1 MLLGMLLF
9 TQISTNCA
17 FGDSVST
24 LASVAKT
31 ESGFDTLAIHDNT
44 SGATFHPASEAQARD
59 LATTLI
65 VNRGHSAD
73 LGLMQINSANLPRLG
88 LSITDAFDACHSV
101 AAGARILKEGYQQ
114 ALRVAFSRYNTG
126 DSARGFANGYV
137 ARIEAAS
144 QNLPAIGT
152 SPLPPPTSDH
162 AAAAPPVKAAPVRS
176 WDVWDQ
182 DDQDS
187 AVVAWDASRQG
198 TPAPTAPIVA
208 APSAM
213 PTETTRPVMERVVM
227 LQTVKSV
234 ETP

>member
-1 MLLGMLLF
+1 MFLEMALF
-9 TQISTNCA
+9 AQVSAACA
-17 FGDSVST
+17 SGDSIPT

-31 ESGFDTLAIHDNT
+31 ESEFNTLAIHDN
-44 SGATFHPASEAQARD
+44 SSSATYRPANEDEARRIAR
-59 LATTLI
+59 TLI
-65 VNRGHSAD
+65 EERGHSVD

-88 LSITDAFDACHSV
+88 LSIDDAFDACHSI
-101 AAGARILKEGYQQ
+101 AAGARILKDGYQQ

-126 DSARGFANGYV
+126 DSVRGFANGYV
-137 ARIEAAS
+137 AKIEAAS

-162 AAAAPPVKAAPVRS
+162 AAAAPLVKAAPLRS

-187 AVVAWDASRQG
+187 AVVAWDASHQG

-208 APSAM
+208 APAAM
-213 PTETTRPVMERVVM
+213 PTEPARPSMERVVM
-227 LQTVKSV
+227 LQSVKSV